1 MATRVNDT
9 VLKMPAEVADTIFLI
24 NATSGFEFRFVRKWL
39 KAQPQLQARK
49 PRLIAIG
56 DAVRGRA
63 EELRALV
70 DSVRHEPGN
79 LWLQPLRAV
88 WNLEDFSPGEGSLL
102 KDLFAGFRYHP
113 GPLRQRLIARTN
125 PDRIT
130 VIEGQGAYL
139 KDVLERFD
147 LTWKSQGVADV
158 RLPEFIRR
166 QALIALDRAERSL
179 RGARY
184 KMARL
189 LPNDVTSN
197 PEFQANLGRVAGA
210 QGKSLSKVEEESFGY
225 LKEMAAMQTP
235 FGLDVVIGLQ
245 RRACQGHHEKGIDFI
260 PEELE
265 RFRKWTEEGPVAVL
279 VTHKSMLDTMALS
292 TLLFDNNIP
301 VPLGFGGINLATLG
315 IGSLARLGGAIFLR
329 REFKSNDVYK
339 LTFRRYVD
347 YLLEKRFAFYWAL
360 EGTRSRTGKLL
371 PPRYG
376 LTTYVVESILRTGQ
390 HNVKFVPVAVAYDQI
405 TEVEDYVIEQKGQDK
420 TPEGA
425 GWLLRFL
432 RGTGDTHGKIY
443 LRFGK
448 PVTALDIMD
457 ETELSAAM
465 PQESKRRL
473 VEQISLRTAF
483 RMNEATPITLTSLL
497 TLVLLANGPRG
508 RTLDGLSRTVGAWM
522 RLVRARKI
530 PIAGNDN
537 LDTPEQ
543 IDFTLRQ
550 LEKNGVVRRHVTA
563 HGAIFQIQPDQYH
576 KAAYYRN
583 TVIHFFVTDAFIELA
598 LLAAAESDESE
609 AVFWR
614 EALALRDLFKF
625 EFYFQERDAF
635 MEEVREKMAGRDE
648 RWQAI
653 LQQGGSEVRILID
666 KSIPMVAQGV
676 LRSFVDAYQILA
688 NHLVRMGTAEVKNSK
703 DLYVDLLHEGREAFL
718 LQRIFSEE
726 SVSKSL
732 YETAGKIAEFR
743 GLFAGDKNSLPAAR
757 VAFAEEVRGISRRL
771 DVVLGVT
778 VSRQTD

>member
-1 MATRVNDT
+1 MNDT
-9 VLKMPAEVADTIFLI
+9 VLKLPADGTNSVFLV
-24 NATSGFEFRFVRKWL
+24 NATSGFEFRLVQQWL
-39 KAQPQLQARK
+39 KDQPHFKNRE
-49 PRLIAIG
+49 PRVIAIG
-56 DAVRGRA
+56 DAIRGRA
-63 EELRALV
+63 EQLRVLLKG
-70 DSVRHEPGN
+70 SREEPGS
-79 LWLQPLRAV
+79 LWLHPLRAV
-88 WNLEDFSPGEGSLL
+88 WNLEDLKPGEGSLF

-113 GPLRQRLIARTN
+113 GPLRQRLIARTS
-125 PDRIT
+125 PERIT
-130 VIEGQGAYL
+130 VIQGQGAYL

-147 LTWKSQGVADV
+147 STWRSQGVADV

-197 PEFQANLGRVAGA
+197 PEFQATLGKIAGA
-210 QGKSLSKVEEESFGY
+210 QGKSLSQVEEESFTY

-235 FGLDVVIGLQ
+235 FGLDLTIGLQ
-245 RRACQGHHEKGIDFI
+245 RRACEGHHDKGVDFI

-265 RFRKWTEEGPVAVL
+265 RFREWTKEGPVAIL
-279 VTHKSMLDTMALS
+279 VTHKSMLDTMALC
-292 TLLFDNNIP
+292 TVLFDNNIP
-301 VPLGFGGINLATLG
+301 VPLGFGGINLATFG
-315 IGSLARLGGAIFLR
+315 IGSLARWGGAIFLR
-329 REFKSNDVYK
+329 REFKTNEIYK
-339 LTFRRYVD
+339 VTFRRYVD

-390 HNVKFVPVAVAYDQI
+390 HNIKFVPVSVAYDQI
-405 TEVEDYVIEQKGQDK
+405 IEVEDYVREQKGQDK

-425 GWLLRFL
+425 GWILKFL
-432 RGTGDTHGKIY
+432 RGKGGTHGKIY
-443 LRFGK
+443 LRFGQ
-448 PVTALDIMD
+448 PVTALDVMD
-457 ETELSAAM
+457 ESELSATM
-465 PQESKRRL
+465 PKDSKRRL
-473 VEQISLRTAF
+473 VEQISLKAAF

-497 TLVLLANGPRG
+497 TLILLANGPRA
-508 RTLDGLSRTVGAWM
+508 RTLDGLARTVSAWM
-522 RLVRARKI
+522 RLVRSRKI

-543 IDFTLRQ
+543 IEFTLGQ
-550 LEKNGVVRRHVTA
+550 LEDNGVVQRHETA
-563 HGAIFQIQPDQYH
+563 HGAIFQIQQEQYH

-598 LLAAAESDESE
+598 LLAAADSQESE
-609 AVFWR
+609 SVFWQQV
-614 EALALRDLFKF
+614 LALRDLFKF

-635 MEEVREKMAGRDE
+635 MQEVKEKMAGRDVQWE
-648 RWQAI
+648 AV
-653 LQQGGSEVRILID
+653 LQRGGSDVRVLID

-688 NHLVRMGTAEVKNSK
+688 DHLVRKGAAEVENGK
-703 DLYVDLLHEGREAFL
+703 DLYVDLVEAGKEAFL

-732 YETAGKIAEFR
+732 YQTAGKIAEFR
-743 GLFAGDKNSLPAAR
+743 GLFSGNKDALQEAR
-757 VAFAEEVRGISRRL
+757 VAFADEVRGISRRL
-771 DVVLGVT
+771 DIVLGVT